1 MAVAFPRQKKDGS
14 SMAEEKLTTPGGCRI
29 FRGKC
34 FEALEYDAG
43 LKEVRAEFRDGSVY
57 IYSKVPIRTFED
69 WTERLDPG
77 CFFNSSGQPWP
88 FKRIRPP
95 N

>member
-1 MAVAFPRQKKDGS
+1 
-14 SMAEEKLTTPGGCRI
+14 MAEEKLTTPGGCRI

-57 IYSKVPIRTFED
+57 IYSKVPLRTFED